1 MRTTDWNFDFASLPR
16 WDNRER
22 IFYVYDEFYE
32 IPGKDML
39 CCIYSVA
46 EVSMLNHEGFLAIL
60 RNKEKP
66 ELVLNAADICF
77 CVNFSQSADGRF
89 LFLQP
94 SFYFPKKGYRRP
106 VLILDMEKNR
116 FAYVVWN
123 DWEHKAEVRWGEAP
137 EERRKAKKRD
147 DEADEAERAA
157 RELEEKRI
165 DGIVD
170 FVEKYLF
177 APDDEGTRNEDAC
190 CKILEATPKAF
201 VARLAVREIV
211 AVFEDAWDS
220 ERRELALSLIQNVP
234 ELKSLVAADELKAL
248 QAYVEKYGD

>member
-46 EVSMLNHEGFLAIL
+46 EVSMLNYEGFLAIL

-94 SFYFPKKGYRRP
+94 SFYFPEKGYRRP

-116 FAYVVWN
+116 FAYVKTKNYCENYRVV
-123 DWEHKAEVRWGEAP
+123 E
-137 EERRKAKKRD
+137 KKPD
-147 DEADEAERAA
+147 VFVVEADERSRKAVPVLASLHGKVIRTKW
-157 RELEEKRI
+157 KRW
-165 DGIVD
+165 
-170 FVEKYLF
+170 Y
-177 APDDEGTRNEDAC
+177 PMDDLG
-190 CKILEATPKAF
+190 
-201 VARLAVREIV
+201 RL
-211 AVFEDAWDS
+211 
-220 ERRELALSLIQNVP
+220 RR
-234 ELKSLVAADELKAL
+234 LVKGVTL
-248 QAYVEKYGD
+248 